1 MPTVSVDPLTQAI
14 LRLGGLVPS
23 GADPVIVL
31 LDDVA
36 ISPL

>member
-1 MPTVSVDPLTQAI
+1 MPTVSVDPLTQAT
-14 LRLGGLVPS
+14 LCLGGLVPS
-23 GADPVIVL
+23 GAGPVTVL